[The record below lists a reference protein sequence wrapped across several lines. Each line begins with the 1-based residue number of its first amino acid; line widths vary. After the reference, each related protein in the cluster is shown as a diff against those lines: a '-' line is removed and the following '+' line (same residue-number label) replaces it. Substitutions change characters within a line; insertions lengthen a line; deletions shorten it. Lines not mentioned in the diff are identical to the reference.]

1 MGMETEL
8 RILWAGII
16 CYVVGG
22 SLAIGGVVFRKRPER
37 AVLTLIALGWLLH
50 TAALLLRWE
59 RLGQGPFVTMFE
71 ILSSNIWSLVLV
83 FAISYWRLPAIR
95 PSAAL
100 VMPILFVMMGWLM
113 LSSPGEVHFPRAF
126 RTPWLYIHVGL
137 GKVFLGATLVAVGLA
152 GVIQMRRTAR
162 GADWFQRLPDDKR
175 LDELAYRFMA
185 MGLIFNGLML
195 VAGAIWAQDAWGRY
209 WAWDP
214 LETWAFITWLL
225 LAAALHLR
233 VTFRLPPRLS
243 SAMAFAVF
251 VIAFL
256 TFFGV
261 PFLSNRPHQGT
272 F

>member
-1 MGMETEL
+1 METEL
-8 RILWAGII
+8 RTLWAGII

-22 SLAIGGVVFRKRPER
+22 SLAIGGVVLKKRPER
-37 AVLTLIALGWLLH
+37 AVLALILLGWLLH

-59 RLGQGPFVTMFE
+59 RLGQGPFVTLFE

-83 FAISYWRLPAIR
+83 FAISYWRLPVVR
-95 PSAAL
+95 PAAAV

-113 LSSPGEVHFPRAF
+113 LSSPGEVHFPRSF

-137 GKVFLGATLVAVGLA
+137 GKVFLGSMLVAVGLA
-152 GVIQMRRTAR
+152 GVIQMRRTQR
-162 GADWFQRLPDDKR
+162 GVGWFQRLPADPR
-175 LDELAYRFMA
+175 LDELAYRYMA
-185 MGLIFNGLML
+185 LALVFNGLML

-233 VTFRLPPRLS
+233 VTFRLAPHVS

-251 VIAFL
+251 VLAFL

-261 PFLSNRPHQGT
+261 PFLSSRPHQGT

>member
-1 MGMETEL
+1 MELEL
-8 RILWAGII
+8 RTLWAAII
-16 CYVVGG
+16 CYVLGG
-22 SLAIGGVVFRKRPER
+22 SLAIGAVVLKKRSER
-37 AVLTLIALGWLLH
+37 TVLTLIFVGWLLH
-50 TAALLLRWE
+50 TAALLIRWE

-83 FAISYWRLPAIR
+83 FVITYWRIPSIR
-95 PSAAL
+95 SSAAV

-113 LSSPGEVHFPRAF
+113 LSSPGEVHFPRTF

-137 GKVFLGATLVAVGLA
+137 GKVFLGSMLVAVGLA
-152 GVIQMRRTAR
+152 GVIQVRRTAS
-162 GADWFQRLPDDKR
+162 GSSWFLRLPEDKR
-175 LDELAYRFMA
+175 LDDLAYRFMA
-185 MGLIFNGLML
+185 LALIFNGLML

-225 LAAALHLR
+225 LALSLHLR
-233 VTFRLPPRLS
+233 MTYKPSPRLS
-243 SAMAFAVF
+243 SMMAFAVF

-261 PFLSNRPHQGT
+261 PFLSSRPHQGT

>member
-1 MGMETEL
+1 MDAEL
-8 RILWAGII
+8 RTLWAAII

-22 SLAIGGVVFRKRPER
+22 SLAIGAVVLKKRPER
-37 AVLTLIALGWLLH
+37 VILTLISVGWLLH
-50 TAALLLRWE
+50 TAALLMRWE
-59 RLGQGPFVTMFE
+59 RLGQGPFLTMFE

-83 FAISYWRLPAIR
+83 FAITYWRIPAIR
-95 PSAAL
+95 PTAAV

-113 LSSPGEVHFPRAF
+113 LSSPGEAHFPRSF
-126 RTPWLYIHVGL
+126 LTPWLYIHVGL

-152 GVIQMRRTAR
+152 GVIQMRRTAV
-162 GADWFQRLPDDKR
+162 GLSWFQRLPADQR
-175 LDELAYRFMA
+175 LDDLAYRFMA
-185 MGLIFNGLML
+185 LALIFDALML

-225 LAAALHLR
+225 LVVALHMR
-233 VTFRLPPRLS
+233 ATFKPAPRLS

-261 PFLSNRPHQGT
+261 PFISTRPHQGT

>member
-1 MGMETEL
+1 MEVEL

-16 CYVVGG
+16 CYVLGG
-22 SLAIGGVVFRKRPER
+22 SLAIGAVVLKKRPEK
-37 AVLTLIALGWLLH
+37 VILGLILFGWLLH
-50 TAALLLRWE
+50 TASLLIRWE

-83 FAISYWRLPAIR
+83 FVIAYWRIPQIR

-100 VMPILFVMMGWLM
+100 VMPILFVMMGWLVV
-113 LSSPGEVHFPRAF
+113 SGPEEVHFPRSF

-137 GKVFLGATLVAVGLA
+137 GKVFLGAMLVAVGLA
-152 GVIQMRRTAR
+152 GVIQMRRTAA
-162 GADWFQRLPDDKR
+162 GADWFQRLPQDTQLDD
-175 LDELAYRFMA
+175 LAYRFMA
-185 MGLIFNGLML
+185 LALIFNGLML

-214 LETWAFITWLL
+214 LETWAFITWLV
-225 LAAALHLR
+225 LAVALHVRL
-233 VTFRLPPRLS
+233 TFKPSPRLS

-261 PFLSNRPHQGT
+261 PFLTDRPHQGT

>member
-1 MGMETEL
+1 MELEL
-8 RILWAGII
+8 RVLWSAIV
-16 CYVVGG
+16 CYVIGG
-22 SLAIGGVVFRKRPER
+22 SLAIGAVVWRKRPER
-37 AVLTLIALGWLLH
+37 VVLALIVLGWLLH
-50 TAALLLRWE
+50 TAALLIRWE

-83 FAISYWRLPAIR
+83 FVIAYWRIPQIR
-95 PSAAL
+95 ASAAV

-113 LSSPGEVHFPRAF
+113 LSSPGEVHFPRSF

-137 GKVFLGATLVAVGLA
+137 GKVFLGAMLVAVGLA
-152 GVIQMRRTAR
+152 GVIQLRRSTAAMR
-162 GADWFQRLPDDKR
+162 WFQRLPPDKQLDD
-175 LDELAYRFMA
+175 LAYRFMA
-185 MGLIFNGLML
+185 LALIFNGLML

-209 WAWDP
+209 WAWDR

-225 LAAALHLR
+225 LALALHLR
-233 VTFRLPPRLS
+233 MTYKPAPRLS

-251 VIAFL
+251 GIAFL

-261 PFLSNRPHQGT
+261 PFLSDRPHQGT

>member
-1 MGMETEL
+1 METEL
-8 RILWAGII
+8 RTLWTAIV
-16 CYVVGG
+16 CYVLGG
-22 SLAIGGVVFRKRPER
+22 AWAIGGLVLKKRAER
-37 AVLTLIALGWLLH
+37 WVLGFIVAGWLLH
-50 TAALLLRWE
+50 TVALGLRWE
-59 RLGQGPFVTMFE
+59 RLGQGPFVTLFE

-83 FAISYWRLPAIR
+83 FAISYWRLPAVR
-95 PSAAL
+95 PSAAV

-113 LSSPGEVHFPRAF
+113 LSSPGEVHFPRSF

-137 GKVFLGATLVAVGLA
+137 GKVFLGAMLVAVGQA
-152 GVIQMRRTAR
+152 GVIQLRRTAR
-162 GADWFQRLPDDKR
+162 GSGWFQRLPDDRR
-175 LDELAYRFMA
+175 LDELAYRYMA
-185 MGLIFNGLML
+185 LALIFNGLML

-233 VTFRLPPRLS
+233 VTYRLTPRLS

-251 VIAFL
+251 GLAFL

-261 PFLSNRPHQGT
+261 PFVSSRPHQGT

>member
-1 MGMETEL
+1 MELEL
-8 RILWAGII
+8 RTLWAAII
-16 CYVVGG
+16 FYVVGG
-22 SLAIGGVVFRKRPER
+22 GTAIISVVMKKRPER
-37 AVLTLIALGWLLH
+37 AVLALIAAGWMLH
-50 TAALLLRWE
+50 TAALLIRWE

-83 FAISYWRLPAIR
+83 FLIAYWRIPQIR
-95 PSAAL
+95 PSAAV

-113 LSSPGEVHFPRAF
+113 LSSPGEVHFPRSF

-137 GKVFLGATLVAVGLA
+137 GKVFLGAMLVAVGLA
-152 GVIQMRRTAR
+152 GVIQLRRTER
-162 GADWFQRLPDDKR
+162 GLSWFQRLPEDKR
-175 LDELAYRFMA
+175 LDDLAYRFMA
-185 MGLIFNGLML
+185 LALIFNGLML
-195 VAGAIWAQDAWGRY
+195 VAGALWAQDAWGRY

-225 LAAALHLR
+225 LAVALHVR
-233 VTFRLPPRLS
+233 VTFKLSPRLS
-243 SAMAFAVF
+243 SGMAFAVF

-261 PFLSNRPHQGT
+261 PFITDRPHQGT